1 MSANPLVGTWR
12 LLSWKNRTLDGEV
25 SHPLGEDASGYLA
38 YTDDGYVLVAIM
50 GAGRR
55 PFAAGDL
62 LSGSTAEKAGA
73 AETYVSY
80 CGRYEFRGETVLHH
94 VELSLFPNWVGVTQ
108 ERLVKLSGDRL
119 TLSTRP
125 LLLQGRQQTAQL
137 LWERV

>member
-12 LLSWKNRTLDGEV
+12 LLSWENRTLDGKV

-55 PFAAGDL
+55 PFVAGDL

-80 CGRYEFRGETVLHH
+80 CGRYEFHGDTVLHH

-125 LLLQGRQQTAQL
+125 LLLQGKQQTAQL